1 MTMGRNLTLYF
12 AGGCFWGVEH
22 AFRQLDGIVDTTAGY
37 ANGHISNPTYS
48 QVKQGDTG
56 YKETVRVVFDPAL
69 VSLKTLLDAFFIIV
83 DVTQEDGQGHD
94 IGDQYRTGVYYPSD
108 CSPDIIDE
116 LNQYF
121 ASERQKHDAFFTE
134 LKMLENFCDA
144 EDYHQDYL
152 EKNPFGYCHVTMKQ
166 FRAIKALNGR

>member
-1 MTMGRNLTLYF
+1 MNMNGRSTLYF

-22 AFRQLDGIVDTTAGY
+22 AFRQLDGVLETTTGY

-56 YKETVRVVFDPAL
+56 YRETVRVCFDPDE
-69 VSLKTLLDAFFIIV
+69 VSVETLMKAFFLIV

-94 IGDQYRTGVYYPSD
+94 IGDQYRTGVYYPEDTPQSV
-108 CSPDIIDE
+108 IKE
-116 LNQYF
+116 LWEF
-121 ASERQKHDAFFTE
+121 FDAERTKHETFHTE
-134 LKMLENFCDA
+134 LKMLECFYDA

-152 EKNPFGYCHVTMKQ
+152 VNNPSGYCHVTINQ
-166 FRAIKALNGR
+166 IAAVKALNRR

>member
-22 AFRQLDGIVDTTAGY
+22 AFRQLDGVLDTTTGY
-37 ANGHISNPTYS
+37 ANGHIPNPTYS

-56 YKETVRVVFDPAL
+56 YRETVRVSFDPNV
-69 VSLKTLLDAFFIIV
+69 VSVKKLLEAFFIVV

-108 CSPDIIDE
+108 CSRDIVDE
-116 LNQYF
+116 LERYF
-121 ASERQKHDAFFTE
+121 EVERNKHPVFFTE
-134 LKMLENFCDA
+134 LKMLENFHDA
-144 EDYHQDYL
+144 EEYHQDYL
-152 EKNPFGYCHVTMKQ
+152 EKNPSGYCHVTMKQ
-166 FRAIKALNGR
+166 FRAVRALNGR

>member
-22 AFRQLDGIVDTTAGY
+22 AFRQLDGVLNTTVGY
-37 ANGHISNPTYS
+37 ANGHIPNPTYS
-48 QVKQGDTG
+48 QVKHGDTG
-56 YKETVRVVFDPAL
+56 YRETVRVSFDPDI
-69 VSLKTLLDAFFIIV
+69 VSVRTLLEAFFIVV

-108 CSPDIIDE
+108 CDSDVIDE
-116 LNQYF
+116 LQGYF
-121 ASERQKHDAFFTE
+121 DTERQKHDTFYTE
-134 LKMLENFCDA
+134 LKRLENFHDA

-152 EKNPFGYCHVTMKQ
+152 EKNPSGYCHVTMKQ
-166 FRAIKALNGR
+166 FRAVRALNGR